1 MYNTSLKSFDFDEW
15 MRLAQQQPE
24 EFQKRREAI
33 IEAAIAKAP
42 QHLEPRL
49 RGLQW
54 KIDRVR
60 ETSAN
65 PLAACVRI
73 SRMMWDSIYSENGL
87 LRALERLTMPVC
99 HTPVPTACRMLE
111 FKRPTPRRRRTDP
124 K

>member
-1 MYNTSLKSFDFDEW
+1 MYDTSLRSFDFDEW

-24 EFQKRREAI
+24 EFNKRREAV

-42 QHLEPRL
+42 GHLEPRL

-54 KIDRVR
+54 KIDRIR
-60 ETSAN
+60 DTSAN

-73 SRMMWDSIYSENGL
+73 SRMMWDSIYAENGL
-87 LRALERLTMPVC
+87 LRAMERLTMPVYEA
-99 HTPVPTACRMLE
+99 PVRSSCQMLE
-111 FKRPTPRRRRTDP
+111 FPRPTPRRRRTDR

>member
-1 MYNTSLKSFDFDEW
+1 MQNTSLRSFDFDEW

-24 EFQKRREAI
+24 EFQKRREAM

-42 QHLEPRL
+42 EHLEPRL

-87 LRALERLTMPVC
+87 LRAMERLTMPAYQAPVRTVC
-99 HTPVPTACRMLE
+99 PTVE
-111 FKRPTPRRRRTDP
+111 FRRPTPKRRRTDR

>member
-1 MYNTSLKSFDFDEW
+1 MYNTSLRSFDFDEW
-15 MRLAQQQPE
+15 MQLAQQQPE
-24 EFQKRREAI
+24 EFQKRREAV

-42 QHLEPRL
+42 DHLENRL

-73 SRMMWDSIYSENGL
+73 SRMMWDSIYSDHGL
-87 LRALERLTMPVC
+87 LRAMERLTMPVYEAPARTLC
-99 HTPVPTACRMLE
+99 KTIE
-111 FKRPTPRRRRTDP
+111 FRRPTPKRRRSDR
-124 K
+124 

>member
-1 MYNTSLKSFDFDEW
+1 MYNTSLRSFDFDEW

-24 EFQKRREAI
+24 EFQKRREAV

-42 QHLEPRL
+42 EHLEPRL

-54 KIDRVR
+54 RIDRVR

-73 SRMMWDSIYSENGL
+73 SRMMWDSIYSDNGL
-87 LRALERLTMPVC
+87 LRAMERLTMPV
-99 HTPVPTACRMLE
+99 HQTPVPTSCRMLE
-111 FKRPTPRRRRTDP
+111 FRRPVPKRRRTDP

>member
-15 MRLAQQQPE
+15 MNLAQQQPE
-24 EFQKRREAI
+24 EFQKRREAV

-42 QHLEPRL
+42 GHLELRL

-87 LRALERLTMPVC
+87 LRAMERLTMPVYEA
-99 HTPVPTACRMLE
+99 PVRPVCKTLE
-111 FKRPTPRRRRTDP
+111 FRRATPKRRRTDRS
-124 K
+124 